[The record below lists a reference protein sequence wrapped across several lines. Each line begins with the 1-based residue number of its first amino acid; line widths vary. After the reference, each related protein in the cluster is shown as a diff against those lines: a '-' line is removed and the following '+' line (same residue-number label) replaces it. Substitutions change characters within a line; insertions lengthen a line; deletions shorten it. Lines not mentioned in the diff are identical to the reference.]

1 MFYDPKT
8 TNDEVNIKSR
18 KTDTTTNELMLA
30 VEHSQ
35 KWTQFVLIYQ
45 VISFSINV
53 LISLM
58 FYLYPTNCLIDHS
71 KN

>member
-1 MFYDPKT
+1 MFYDPKN
-8 TNDEVNIKSR
+8 TNDEDNIKPR
-18 KTDTTTNELMLA
+18 KIDATTNELMVA
-30 VEHSQ
+30 IEHAQ

-53 LISLM
+53 LINLM

-71 KN
+71 N

>member
-30 VEHSQ
+30 IEHSQ

-53 LISLM
+53 LINLM
-58 FYLYPTNCLIDHS
+58 FYLYPTNCLEV
-71 KN
+71 